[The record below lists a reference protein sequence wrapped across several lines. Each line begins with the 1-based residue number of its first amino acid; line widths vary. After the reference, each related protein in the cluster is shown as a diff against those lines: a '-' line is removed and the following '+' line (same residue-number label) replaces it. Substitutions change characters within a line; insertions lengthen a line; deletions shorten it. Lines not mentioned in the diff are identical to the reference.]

1 MNAAK
6 VNTWDQVLQDICNKC
21 IGAEERYINEKIEE
35 IYFHEKLSVEGEKDF
50 VKRLAFFKVFVL
62 LLAFLALE

>member
-21 IGAEERYINEKIEE
+21 ISAEERYINEKIEE